1 MYKKSVA
8 FNKLA
13 KYKYFHKINIEKK
26 LPFSST
32 ISCGLLQL
40 VGAFFC
46 DLSTVTVT
54 DHVE

>member
-13 KYKYFHKINIEKK
+13 KCKYLNECQNSMFHKINIEKK

-40 VGAFFC
+40 IGAF
-46 DLSTVTVT
+46 LWS
-54 DHVE
+54 